1 MSLWCVQACALL
13 LTQDFVLGTGRVISG
28 WDEGLKNMCIG
39 EKRKLQIPPHMA
51 YGSSGAGGVIPPDAR
66 LVFDVELVDIQGP
79 RAESLKAAHTE
90 L

>member
-51 YGSSGAGGVIPPDAR
+51 YGSERRWRCDSAGRDAR
-66 LVFDVELVDIQGP
+66 V
-79 RAESLKAAHTE
+79 
-90 L
+90 